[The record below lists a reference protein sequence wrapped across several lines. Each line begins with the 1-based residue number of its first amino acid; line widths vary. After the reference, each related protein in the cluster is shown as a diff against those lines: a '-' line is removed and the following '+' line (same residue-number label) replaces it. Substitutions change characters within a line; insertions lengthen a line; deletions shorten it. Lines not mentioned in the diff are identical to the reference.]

1 MSSDSFTA
9 RQQAGHTDYD
19 GRSSGGGKGARSELR
34 DHPLIF
40 GDWTRVVRD
49 GIDLLRLA
57 MLAGCVVAAIV
68 GAWSTAATLGFGFLV
83 SLLARIARL
92 PRPFDLAFVLA
103 ISMDI
108 WANVVS
114 LYKVASWYDY
124 IVHFFLPL
132 AFAAGVYLLFAQL
145 DVVPDVAGRTTTRQ
159 RVGIVV
165 ITWTIGL
172 SLGTIYEMYEF
183 GAVKLLGSGLHIG
196 YADTIED
203 LADNMV
209 GALAGGLLLLLWTVR
224 GWGTQRRM
232 RGRPL
237 RPHWRR
243 GLVDGDE
250 R

>member
-1 MSSDSFTA
+1 MSSERSA
-9 RQQAGHTDYD
+9 AQHEAGQRGYG
-19 GRSSGGGKGARSELR
+19 GRASGGGKGISRKLD

-40 GDWTRVVRD
+40 GDWTRLVRD
-49 GIDLLRLA
+49 GVDLLRLA
-57 MLAGCVVAAIV
+57 FLVGAVVAAFLGV
-68 GAWSTAATLGFGFLV
+68 WSTAATLGFGFLV
-83 SLLARIARL
+83 SLLGRLAQL

-103 ISMDI
+103 IGMDI
-108 WANVVS
+108 WANVAQ
-114 LYKVASWYDY
+114 LYKIAPWYDY
-124 IVHFFLPL
+124 IVHFFLPM

-165 ITWTIGL
+165 ITWTLGL

-183 GAVKLLGSGLHIG
+183 GAVRLLGSGLHIG

-224 GWGTQRRM
+224 GWGTRRRM

-237 RPHWRR
+237 EPHWRR
-243 GLVDGDE
+243 GLVESDE

>member
-1 MSSDSFTA
+1 M
-9 RQQAGHTDYD
+9 
-19 GRSSGGGKGARSELR
+19 
-34 DHPLIF
+34 
-40 GDWTRVVRD
+40 RD

-57 MLAGCVVAAIV
+57 LLAGAAVAAIL
-68 GAWSTAATLGFGFLV
+68 GEWSTAATLGFGFV
-83 SLLARIARL
+83 VTLLARIARL

-114 LYKVASWYDY
+114 LYEVVPWYDY
-124 IVHFFLPL
+124 IVHFFLPM
-132 AFAAGVYLLFAQL
+132 ATAAGVYLLFAQL

-159 RVGIVV
+159 RVGIVL

-172 SLGTIYEMYEF
+172 SLGTLYEMYEF
-183 GAVKLLGSGLHIG
+183 GAVNLLGAGLHIG

-203 LADNMV
+203 LVDNMV

-224 GWGTQRRM
+224 GWSTTRRL

-237 RPHWRR
+237 DIRGWR
-243 GLVDGDE
+243 GLVKPDE
-250 R
+250 Q